1 MEQDDNGG
9 KEGTKEDNSEE
20 DEEEEEEEEEE
31 EVDEEDEETKVP
43 IQGGTSTVDM
53 SLEEARYTLQ
63 HIKNESSVDEDD
75 KKILKPPYR

>member
-1 MEQDDNGG
+1 MEQEDNRGM
-9 KEGTKEDNSEE
+9 EENKEDISEE
-20 DEEEEEEEEEE
+20 DEEEEEEEEE

-43 IQGGTSTVDM
+43 MQGGTSTVDM

-63 HIKNESSVDEDD
+63 HIKNEASVDEDD